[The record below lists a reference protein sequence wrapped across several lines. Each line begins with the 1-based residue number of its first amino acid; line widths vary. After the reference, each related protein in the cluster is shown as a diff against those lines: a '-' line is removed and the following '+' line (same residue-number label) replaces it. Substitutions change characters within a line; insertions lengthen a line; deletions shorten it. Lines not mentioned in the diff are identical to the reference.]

1 MKFTA
6 TLVIEMGPDLGEL
19 LGDAFLRE
27 ETPTVQIWLA
37 NKMLEEYEID
47 ASDVRYG
54 EAQQ

>member
-27 ETPTVQIWLA
+27 ETPTVQI
-37 NKMLEEYEID
+37 
-47 ASDVRYG
+47 
-54 EAQQ
+54 